1 MNYKNNSNI
10 STPPKIISE
19 VPVTYGEMIEVL
31 TKLGYH
37 QESDGK
43 NIRYVNEKQE
53 SFVILP
59 VRSPDEILEKS
70 YIAIYSS
77 RLYLQ
82 GIIKEEE
89 SLIHMI
95 QKNRLKKGKKQA
107 NSGQL

>member
-1 MNYKNNSNI
+1 MR
-10 STPPKIISE
+10 PVPKIFLE

-37 QESDGK
+37 QVFDGK
-43 NIRYVNEKQE
+43 NIRYVNDKQG
-53 SFVILP
+53 SFVLLP
-59 VRSPDEILEKS
+59 VRPLDEILEKI
-70 YIAIYSS
+70 YVAIASNH
-77 RLYLQ
+77 LYLQ
-82 GIIKEEE
+82 GVIKEEE